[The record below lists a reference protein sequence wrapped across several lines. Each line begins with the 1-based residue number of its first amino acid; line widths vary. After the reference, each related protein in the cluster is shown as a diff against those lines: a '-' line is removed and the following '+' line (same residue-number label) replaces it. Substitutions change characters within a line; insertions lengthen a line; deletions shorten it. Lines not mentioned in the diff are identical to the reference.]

1 MTQEQDTGSNIDENL
16 MEKMNNDLD
25 VNLKN
30 DQSVNDNVNL
40 KFDDQL
46 QFKFAHKEMRS
57 TM

>member
-1 MTQEQDTGSNIDENL
+1 
-16 MEKMNNDLD
+16 MNNDLD
-25 VNLKN
+25 ENLKN
-30 DQSVNDNVNL
+30 DQSLNDNVNL